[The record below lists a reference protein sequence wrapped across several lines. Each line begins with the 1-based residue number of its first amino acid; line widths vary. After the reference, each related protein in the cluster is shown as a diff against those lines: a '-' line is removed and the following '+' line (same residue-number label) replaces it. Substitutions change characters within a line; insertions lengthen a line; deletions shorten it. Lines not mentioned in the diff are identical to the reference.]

1 MRSGL
6 REHRLGHIAPCVIRV
21 RPQLYSAVAV
31 YRYNVPLQ
39 VLFKPVGIER
49 AFRHTRRPVLHPDRA
64 SVRVIQI
71 QAQNI
76 VPFLRDDLR
85 PRQIVVV
92 RDAVHRLAGPDSL
105 IVVRVGTDVVRHNRT
120 HIVLGQLS
128 AIPLHEYLVSVVV
141 RIFNLDRVADLVIC
155 DAIPAIRGQQI
166 APIGVIVTI
175 GNGRIQGRRR
185 CVCSGQRIFLLG
197 EQIPRVVI
205 GIHIGPI
212 GNAVVLPDQLPKV
225 IIRIAICRAVV
236 LRDRGDVP
244 VIVICVKI
252 GLLFS

>member
-1 MRSGL
+1 M
-6 REHRLGHIAPCVIRV
+6 
-21 RPQLYSAVAV
+21 
-31 YRYNVPLQ
+31 
-39 VLFKPVGIER
+39 
-49 AFRHTRRPVLHPDRA
+49 
-64 SVRVIQI
+64 
-71 QAQNI
+71 
-76 VPFLRDDLR
+76 
-85 PRQIVVV
+85 
-92 RDAVHRLAGPDSL
+92 RDAVHRLAGSDSL
-105 IVVRVGTDVVRHNRT
+105 IVVRVGTDVVRHNRA

-128 AIPLHEYLVSVVV
+128 AIPLHENLVSVVV

-197 EQIPRVVI
+197 EQISRVVI

-225 IIRIAICRAVV
+225 VIRIAICRAVV

-244 VIVICVKI
+244 VIVICVEI